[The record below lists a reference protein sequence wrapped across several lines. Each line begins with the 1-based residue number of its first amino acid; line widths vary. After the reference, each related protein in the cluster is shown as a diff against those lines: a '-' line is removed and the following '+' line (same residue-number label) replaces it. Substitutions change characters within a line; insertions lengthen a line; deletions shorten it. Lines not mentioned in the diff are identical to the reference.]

1 MGTGRK
7 GVREGGWGK
16 RMGNGVWSE
25 LAVGYVQSALLR
37 EREEEKGG
45 KRRDKKGKKTEENV
59 HAYSMYGFI
68 IASI

>member
-1 MGTGRK
+1 
-7 GVREGGWGK
+7 
-16 RMGNGVWSE
+16 MGNGVWSE